1 MKRALVALAFL
12 VLAACK
18 AEQPAAT
25 ATESAKPTTPPPPS
39 IAETKELI
47 ANSATLGEFEFT
59 NAAFTTP
66 VNLATA
72 SEPVRASAKE
82 LAAAG
87 WISTDGGTVALT
99 EKSRGD
105 KRFLMRENGILDV
118 VPLAK
123 KEMGDVTA
131 VTPNPDGTASADFT
145 WHWAANEVGKTFKT
159 GMLAERYATPRTSKA
174 TLIWDGTSW
183 SVLEIK

>member
-1 MKRALVALAFL
+1 MKRLLVVL
-12 VLAACK
+12 VLLAACGGSEPPAVSSSA
-18 AEQPAAT
+18 AE
-25 ATESAKPTTPPPPS
+25 KPSTPPPPS
-39 IAETKELI
+39 VAETRELL
-47 ANSATLGEFEFT
+47 ADSAEFGEFEFT

-72 SEPVRASAKE
+72 SEPVRVSARE
-82 LAAAG
+82 LAEAG

-123 KEMGDVTA
+123 KEMGDVKN
-131 VTPNPDGTASADFT
+131 VQPNPDGTAIAEFT
-145 WHWAANEVGKTFKT
+145 WRWNANEVGAAFKSGT
-159 GMLAERYATPRTSKA
+159 LYERYNTPRTSKA

-183 SVLEIK
+183 SVLKIE

>member
-1 MKRALVALAFL
+1 MKRATTALVLL
-12 VLAACK
+12 LLAACK

-25 ATESAKPTTPPPPS
+25 ATDAAKPATPPPPS
-39 IAETKELI
+39 IAETRELI
-47 ANSATLGEFEFT
+47 AKSAELGEFEFT

-87 WISTDGGTVALT
+87 WINIDGGTVALN

-131 VTPNPDGTASADFT
+131 VTPNPDGTASAEFT
-145 WHWAANEVGKTFKT
+145 WRWIANEVGTAFKT
-159 GMLAERYATPRTSKA
+159 GTLAERYATPRTSKA